1 MLISDFPFVRSVH
14 LFGKR
19 LFGALFPPSTDGWR
33 RTGKEIEPPYEKNR
47 AHAAN
52 NFLRREVS
60 WGPTD
65 RPTNQR
71 TKGERCENSCE
82 RIADRLSRE
91 ISEVETRV
99 VPPKFFRSSSL
110 SYIFIFISRGKNNIS
125 ASSKYLLK
133 L

>member
-14 LFGKR
+14 LLGKR

-33 RTGKEIEPPYEKNR
+33 RTGKEIELPMKKPSTHREQLSPPR
-47 AHAAN
+47 S
-52 NFLRREVS
+52 FM
-60 WGPTD
+60 GTD
-65 RPTNQR
+65 RPTDQP

-91 ISEVETRV
+91 ISEVESRV
-99 VPPKFFRSSSL
+99 VPSSFSVRRHCRRC
-110 SYIFIFISRGKNNIS
+110 IFIFISRGKNNIS
-125 ASSKYLLK
+125 ASNKYLLK